1 MHRTHHPFEKTFS
14 PKYVVE
20 LAREM
25 RSGMTEAEEILCSR
39 LRRRQIDGLRFRKQ
53 HPIGRYISDFC
64 CHEARL
70 IIELDGG
77 SHDRRVEYDRNR
89 DEFLAGGGYTV
100 LRFTNEDVLHRM
112 EKVIEAILSAARKGF
127 PAPRTK
133 AP

>member
-1 MHRTHHPFEKTFS
+1 MRMRRTHHSFEKIYS
-14 PKYVVE
+14 PKYVVN

-25 RSGMTEAEEILCSR
+25 RSGMTEAEEVLWSR

-53 HPIGRYISDFC
+53 HPFGRYIADFC

-77 SHDRRVEYDRNR
+77 SHDGREKYDRNR

-100 LRFTNEDVLHRM
+100 LRFTNEDVLHGI
-112 EKVIEAILSAARKGF
+112 EKVIDAIRTVARKINSM
-127 PAPRTK
+127 P
-133 AP
+133 